1 MSSNIEVEELIITNL
16 LYPDTN
22 TFTYLDGFNRNNDY
36 KRKVYFDVNFNTTLE
51 ENDET
56 IKNKILF
63 EPSQNMIITNFKRTD
78 KTTKNDYNG
87 GRYFRGEIDISGEID
102 VSNAFI
108 KIDNNF
114 YAGDASAVFHI
125 NTIIPQLEQT
135 PNVNSSNFSVSN
147 PIIDISF
154 NTNYEILED
163 LTRDFINV
171 SPYEYWE
178 LLYYTRE
185 EQNRK
190 QWNTRIRYKKEI
202 TNVNNLKAT
211 IKGKY
216 RGQSVTVDVDMSGVF
231 PQVNSIEFQRNIS
244 NYETSDMLSY
254 QDTSG
259 TVIVNFTSSNRIQET
274 LSSLQ
279 QRELIKVQPKEAKL
293 KLNLTYS
300 EIIGNRCKIVV
311 SSKGEFKSSNI
322 IFSASYLGTNKQTTG
337 LSMNT
342 IIPRPIDIS
351 LSLLEF
357 TENNRN
363 AILTVTYDEVI
374 LNESVNTMGEH
385 IGYFIKPNE
394 NIIFSDISQNQIDKK
409 QWTANLETIGN
420 ILDSTGLIKAKYLD
434 PTRVKSFNFLI
445 NTVIPFVKPNIGAT
459 LQQNG
464 LPRNRMSINLTRSR
478 TLTEQTLI
486 PEINNCDPL
495 ITSNN
500 KYNRIIIN
508 GAEFHPTQLHI
519 KIDYA
524 GKYSQIPNKIR
535 INYYSQKKISFVFPQ
550 DLPKG
555 YYYFRVIRLI
565 YVEKKVGNQRL
576 KDYKEFNSNY
586 SYFFYKQH

>member
-1 MSSNIEVEELIITNL
+1 
-16 LYPDTN
+16 
-22 TFTYLDGFNRNNDY
+22 LDGFYRNNDY

-51 ENDET
+51 ENDEI
-56 IKNKILF
+56 IKDKIIF
-63 EPSQNMIITNFKRTD
+63 EPSQNIIITNFNRTD

-87 GRYFRGEIDISGEID
+87 GRYFRGEIDISGQID

-114 YAGDASAVFHI
+114 YAGDASAIFHI
-125 NTIIPQLEQT
+125 NTIIPQLEEI
-135 PNVNSSNFSVSN
+135 PNVNSSNFSVNN
-147 PIIDISF
+147 PTIDIVF
-154 NTNYEILED
+154 NTDYEILED
-163 LTRDFINV
+163 LTRDFISV

-216 RGQSVTVDVDMSGVF
+216 RGQSVTIDVDMSGVF
-231 PQVNSIEFQRNIS
+231 PQVNFIKFQRNIS

-259 TVIVNFTSSNRIQET
+259 TVIVKFTNDLSSNRIQET
-274 LSSLQ
+274 LLSLQ
-279 QRELIKVQPKEAKL
+279 QRELIKVHPKEAKM
-293 KLNLTYS
+293 KLNLIYS
-300 EIIGNRCKIVV
+300 EIDGKICKIVV
-311 SSKGEFKSSNI
+311 SSKGEFKSSSSNI

-357 TENNRN
+357 TKDNRN
-363 AILTVTYDEVI
+363 AILTVAYDEVI
-374 LNESVNTMGEH
+374 LNETVDTMEEH
-385 IGYFIKPNE
+385 IGYFIKPSE
-394 NIIFSDISQNQIDKK
+394 NIIFADLSQNQTNKK
-409 QWTANLETIGN
+409 IWTANLGTTGN
-420 ILDSTGLIKAKYLD
+420 ILDSTGLIKAKYLG
-434 PTRVKSFNFLI
+434 PTSVKTFNFLI

-459 LQQNG
+459 LQPNG
-464 LPRNRMSINLTRSR
+464 LPRNRMSINLTRSK
-478 TLTEQTLI
+478 TLTEQTMI
-486 PEINNCDPL
+486 PEIHNYGPI
-495 ITSNN
+495 ITSND
-500 KYNRIIIN
+500 KYNEITIN

-535 INYYSQKKISFVFPQ
+535 IKYYSPKKISFVFPQ
-550 DLPKG
+550 NLSKG

-565 YVEKKVGNQRL
+565 YVESQVGSQRF
-576 KDYKEFNSNY
+576 KEYKELNSNY
-586 SYFFYKQH
+586 SYFFHKQH